1 MPTVAD
7 ILAHKGAAVV
17 SVLPSI
23 TVFDAAELME
33 ARKVGGLL
41 VVTEQKRLIGV
52 FTERDILRRV
62 VVGGL
67 DPRTTLVDQ
76 VHTRNPVTCLP
87 HTSLDECGAIMTSR
101 RIRHL
106 PVADSKTVFGVVTIG
121 DVMAFRVNEHE
132 ATIEYLN
139 SYMFGTR

>member
-7 ILAHKGAAVV
+7 ILAHKGSAVV
-17 SVLPSI
+17 SVLPSA
-23 TVFDAAELME
+23 TVFEAAELMN

-41 VVTEQKRLIGV
+41 VVNLEKSLIGV

-62 VVGGL
+62 VVAGL
-67 DPRTTLVDQ
+67 DPRTTLVDTVQ
-76 VHTRNPVTCLP
+76 TRGPVTCLP
-87 HTSLDECGAIMTSR
+87 NTTLDECGAIMTSR

-106 PVADSKTVFGVVTIG
+106 PVADSNTVFGVVTIG

-132 ATIEYLN
+132 TTIEYLN